1 MDEPPV
7 SDVISARLAVL
18 DSLAIELENRQP
30 DRAGFRRLRA
40 DALLPVDRWIG
51 DHGAGAA
58 AEILPAVM
66 FKVLTE
72 ISDELADATSSAQ
85 LVELVINLRN
95 RAVVELETVEL
106 DELLGHDPADDEGD
120 PGDADEP

>member
-30 DRAGFRRLRA
+30 DRPDFRRLRA
-40 DALLPVDRWIG
+40 DALLPIDRWIG
-51 DHGAGAA
+51 GHGSAAA
-58 AEILPAVM
+58 AEILPAAM

-72 ISDELADATSSAQ
+72 IADELAEATSSEA
-85 LVELVINLRN
+85 LVSLVIELRN

-106 DELLGHDPADDEGD
+106 DELLDEDQDDNEGS
-120 PGDADEP
+120 

>member
-30 DRAGFRRLRA
+30 DRPDFRRLRA
-40 DALLPVDRWIG
+40 DALLPIDRWIG
-51 DHGAGAA
+51 DHGAAA
-58 AEILPAVM
+58 AAGVLPAAM

-72 ISDELADATSSAQ
+72 IADELAAATSGGH
-85 LVELVINLRN
+85 LVELVIDLRD
-95 RAVVELETVEL
+95 RAVAELETVEL
-106 DELLGHDPADDEGD
+106 DELLDQDPA
-120 PGDADEP
+120 ADEPDEPDEP